1 MSTPPRSIENK
12 YCRIADLS
20 NEASVESFFVLRLLK
35 DFGYKDEE
43 IKTKQSIASLNISR
57 GRARE
62 AYKPDFLL
70 MGDGKPRWLVEAKA
84 TGEDIEA
91 FTYQGAGYSLLLNQK
106 DTERPVRYYMMTN
119 GLLTRVYDWDQQE
132 AILSLHFRDFID
144 GNATFQRFRELFNPE
159 IVRKGWTVSDKKAQ
173 GHKMARPP
181 IDDVKKAFARCHR
194 IIWKSEKMSPQAS
207 FFEFAK
213 LLFVKIMEDKK
224 IRDNEDLYKLIIE
237 GSPLPPE
244 QVRFSSAWIEGEEK
258 AGFENPVNT
267 ILFRNLR
274 EKLETQIQSHGKK
287 RVFEKD
293 EDLRLSSGTAKRVVK
308 ELENYFLFGIDEDL
322 NGRMFETFLSA
333 TMRGQ
338 DLGQYFSP
346 RSITK
351 LITRLANIKVSE
363 EGIEKVIDA
372 CCGTGGFLIEALTQ
386 MREKVEKNASLS
398 AEKKTNLNNQIAN
411 ECIYGIDASRDPA
424 LAKIAR
430 INMYLHG
437 DGGSRIYMTD
447 SLRTLPEATDADSLE
462 IKGDVK
468 ELREKFSGGNLFDVV
483 LSNPPFSMSYSSEV
497 PDEKEILDQYDLS
510 TWEGKKKKSLRSS
523 VMFMERYWYL
533 LKPGGRILTV
543 IDDSVLSSKSFIF
556 ARDWMRKHFV
566 IKGIISLH
574 GDAFQR
580 QGARAKTSIL
590 ILEKTERATK
600 QPAFFVFES
609 QYIGVDDVVT
619 RTPRSVAEIAKDNAK
634 MEIEEIVS
642 AYSSFNSGDSGA
654 WLLPG
659 ETLTDRMDVKYLKP
673 WSTSV
678 LAEKWKDIG
687 AQVEMLGQLVDPID
701 NQIEIDPEK
710 TYTFLRVTYTGRAER
725 GEQRRGDELSYSKM
739 AVANVGDLVVS
750 NIGAVYGS
758 ICVIPE
764 GFQDCLVS
772 SEFTVMRQKPGVKV
786 DAMYLWTIL
795 RSPVVLAEWISDSSG
810 VSRHR
815 IEWDKL
821 EKQLVPLLPYEKQK
835 TIGDLYRQTIEREL
849 EAKISTDKADALL
862 DGLDLEAEA
871 ARDRLTKAKPPQ

>member
-1 MSTPPRSIENK
+1 MTASRPVENK

-35 DFGYKDEE
+35 DLGYADGE

-57 GRARE
+57 GRGRE

-70 MGDGKPRWLVEAKA
+70 MGENKPRWLVEAKA
-84 TGEDIEA
+84 TGEDIES
-91 FTYQGAGYSLLLNQK
+91 FTYQGAGYSLLINQK
-106 DTERPVRYYMMTN
+106 DSERPVRYYMMTN

-132 AILSLHFRDFID
+132 AILSLHFRDFVD
-144 GNATFQRFRELFNPE
+144 ENATFQRFRELFSPE
-159 IVRKGWTVSDKKAQ
+159 IVRKGWVVSDKKTQ

-181 IDDVKKAFARCHR
+181 VDDVKKAFARCHR

-224 IRDNEDLYKLIIE
+224 IRDNDELYKLILE
-237 GSPLPPE
+237 GSPLPPD
-244 QVRFSSAWIEGEEK
+244 QVRFSNAWIEGEEK

-267 ILFRNLR
+267 ILFRSLR
-274 EKLETQIQSHGKK
+274 ERLEAQIQSDGKK

-308 ELENYFLFGIDEDL
+308 EIENYFLFGIDEDL

-351 LITRLANIKVSE
+351 LITRLANIKASE
-363 EGIEKVIDA
+363 ERIEKVIDA

-386 MREKVEKNASLS
+386 MRERVEKNASLS
-398 AEKKTNLNNQIAN
+398 SDKKIKLNNQIAN

-447 SLRTLPEATDADSLE
+447 ALRTLPEATDADSLE
-462 IKGDVK
+462 IKGDVN
-468 ELREKFSGGNLFDVV
+468 ELRKKFEGGSLFDVV
-483 LSNPPFSMSYSSEV
+483 LSNPPFSMSYSVEV
-497 PDEKEILDQYDLS
+497 PDEKEILDQYDLA
-510 TWEGKKKKSLRSS
+510 TWGGKKKKSLRSS

-543 IDDSVLSSKSFIF
+543 IDDSVLSSKSFAF
-556 ARDWMRKHFV
+556 ARDWMRKHFIV
-566 IKGIISLH
+566 RGIISLH

-590 ILEKTERATK
+590 CLEKVTQPTE
-600 QPAFFVFES
+600 QPSFFVFES

-619 RTPRSVAEIAKDNAK
+619 RTPRSIAEVAKDNAK
-634 MEIEEIVS
+634 MEINEIVS
-642 AYSSFNSGDSGA
+642 AYLSFLNGEDGA

-659 ETLTDRMDVKYLKP
+659 DTLMDRMDVKYLKP

-678 LAEKWKDIG
+678 LADKWKSVG
-687 AQVEMLGQLVDPID
+687 AKVEMLGQLVDPID
-701 NQIEIDPEK
+701 NQVEIDPEK
-710 TYTFLRVTYTGRAER
+710 NYTFLRVTYSGRAER

-772 SEFTVMRQKPGVKV
+772 TEFTVMRPKPGMKV
-786 DAMYLWTIL
+786 DVMYLWTVL
-795 RSPVVLAEWISDSSG
+795 RSPAVLAEWISDSSG

-821 EKQLVPLLPYEKQK
+821 GKQLVPLLPYEKQK
-835 TIGDLYRQTIEREL
+835 RIGDLYRETIEREM
-849 EAKISTDKADALL
+849 EARVATEKADDLL
-862 DGLDLEAEA
+862 IGLDLEAEA
-871 ARDRLTKAKPPQ
+871 AKDRLTKAKPPQ